1 MKAWPGILDRVAF
14 PTQLT
19 AHVVAPTPDPRVHGY
34 AVQADLGRHADFLD
48 VAWLALTGEVPTA
61 GERAALS
68 LALVWLAPMAVN
80 EAPTHAAVLAKVAG
94 APEEVVPA
102 IAAVAVGQHTAA
114 ELAALA
120 PLFAWLDG
128 GLEAP
133 PAAWVEPAPTTG
145 QAEAWAALAGQS
157 AHWFGADHAL
167 PAGPVLRR
175 VAGAYALLHRLGVRD
190 TARLQALS
198 LWARLPTILAEA
210 ACAASGAVMTYPAH
224 LPAYQYV
231 EDEVEA

>member
-1 MKAWPGILDRVAF
+1 MKTWPGILDRVAF

-19 AHVVAPTPDPRVHGY
+19 AQVVTPTADPRIHGY

-48 VAWLALTGEVPTA
+48 VAWLAFTGEVPSA

-68 LALVWLAPMAVN
+68 LALIWLAPVAIN
-80 EAPTHAAVLAKVAG
+80 ESPTHAAVLAKVAG

-102 IAAVAVGQHTAA
+102 IAAVAVGQQTAA
-114 ELAALA
+114 ECAALA
-120 PLFAWLDG
+120 PLFAWLDAG
-128 GLEAP
+128 VGLP
-133 PAAWVEPAPTTG
+133 PAAWLEPEPTAG
-145 QAEAWAALAGQS
+145 QAEAWSALATQS
-157 AHWFGADHAL
+157 AHWFGAERAL
-167 PAGPVLRR
+167 PAAPVLRR

-190 TARLQALS
+190 LPRLHALS

-231 EDEVEA
+231 EDEVGA